1 MIISIPL
8 FSWPLL
14 AAAGLIGLGLLAYP
28 VTARVSVV
36 FIGAGSVIMG
46 AVVLNELPKGF
57 ELQAA
62 VLFGMAV
69 VVGAWMMFVGVK
81 NG

>member
-14 AAAGLIGLGLLAYP
+14 LAAALIGLGLLAYP
-28 VTARVSVV
+28 VTARASVV
-36 FIGAGSVIMG
+36 LIGAGSVIMG
-46 AVVLNELPKGF
+46 AVVLAELPKGF

-62 VLFGMAV
+62 ILFGMAV
-69 VVGAWMMFVGVK
+69 VVGGWMMFVGVK

>member
-14 AAAGLIGLGLLAYP
+14 LAAALIGLGLLVYP
-28 VTARVSVV
+28 FSARASVV
-36 FIGAGSVIMG
+36 LIGAGSVIMG
-46 AVVLNELPKGF
+46 AVVLAGLPKGF

-69 VVGAWMMFVGVK
+69 VVGGWMMFVGVK

>member
-1 MIISIPL
+1 MILSIPL

-14 AAAGLIGLGLLAYP
+14 LAAGLIGLGLLAYP
-28 VTARVSVV
+28 VTARASVV
-36 FIGAGSVIMG
+36 LIGAGSVVMG
-46 AVVLNELPKGF
+46 AVVMTELPQGF

-69 VVGAWMMFVGVK
+69 VVGGWMMFVGVK